1 MCIMKQF
8 FLAFSLLFSVL
19 SFGQSFEM
27 SSLIKETK
35 QQGKIKGIVLDN
47 EFNNE
52 PLAFASITVKDTNAS
67 TTTELDGS
75 FSFNLKPGNYTLV
88 FNFTGYKTIEVPNIH
103 VSANNV
109 VSCNQI
115 LGALTLEPN
124 LIVTQL
130 R

>member
-1 MCIMKQF
+1 MKQF

-27 SSLIKETK
+27 SSLVKETR
-35 QQGKIKGIVLDN
+35 QQGEIKGIVLDN

-52 PLAFASITVKDTNAS
+52 PLAFASIAIKDTNVS

-75 FSFNLKPGNYTLV
+75 FTFNLKPGTYTLV
-88 FNFTGYKTIEVPNIH
+88 FSFTGYKTIEVHNITIA
-103 VSANNV
+103 ANSTS
-109 VSCNQI
+109 SCNQI
-115 LGALTLEPN
+115 LSALTLEPN
-124 LIVTQL
+124 LVVSQL